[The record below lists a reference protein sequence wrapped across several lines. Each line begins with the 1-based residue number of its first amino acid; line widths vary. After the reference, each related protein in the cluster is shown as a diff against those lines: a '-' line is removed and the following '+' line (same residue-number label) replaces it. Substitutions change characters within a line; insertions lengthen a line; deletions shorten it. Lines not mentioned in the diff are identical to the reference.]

1 MAVNPF
7 VWSRPLD
14 DPAKIVGMDGF
25 AQEVALILKG
35 QTNVALFGPRD
46 TGKTTFTVQLAE
58 ELQRSHGDDA
68 PAHTVLTVNLQ
79 RCFSI
84 PAFIGCVHDA
94 LTTHPSRK
102 IQREAR
108 RHVSV
113 VEKEIGFDI
122 KVIKGSMRRT
132 GVTTEQDVEALHALL
147 RAITKL
153 DGNVVVIFDE
163 FQHLNRCPENPLGV
177 IRSALM
183 GTGAN
188 HVSLLFTGSIREALR
203 MMLEKSD
210 EPIFGEAHQMELPA
224 IAPVDFLE
232 YLDFNF
238 SATGRTTDEQ
248 ALNHLLNLTNC
259 HPKRTQ
265 QLAWGAWEATKGR
278 RIPLVDVEIVQSAY
292 DRMLGGS
299 DAAPFEAVVQM
310 LGSGDEGE
318 ANEMRALFMLADRGG
333 AMLTSR
339 QNVALYGFTNAS
351 LIVPAVER
359 LRRRGLTQKSAS
371 GEWEI
376 VDPFFTG
383 WLRQQSPLA
392 LRPGDAPAALPPA
405 SGE

>member
-7 VWSRPLD
+7 VWSRPLH

-68 PAHTVLTVNLQ
+68 PAHTVLRVNLQ

-84 PAFIGCVHDA
+84 PAFNGCVHDA
-94 LTTHPSRK
+94 LTTHPSK
-102 IQREAR
+102 KVQREAR
-108 RHVSV
+108 RHLSV
-113 VEKEIGFDI
+113 LQKEIGFDI
-122 KVIKGSMRRT
+122 KVIKGAVRRT
-132 GVTTEQDVEALHALL
+132 GVTSEQDVEAVHAQLL
-147 RAITKL
+147 TLTKL
-153 DGNVVVIFDE
+153 DRHVVVIFDE
-163 FQHLNRCPENPLGV
+163 FQHLNRCPENPLAI

-203 MMLEKSD
+203 MMLEDST
-210 EPIFGEAHQMELPA
+210 EPIFGEAHQMELPP
-224 IAPVDFLE
+224 IAHVDFLE

-238 SATGRTTDEQ
+238 TATGRGVEED
-248 ALNHLLNLTNC
+248 ALNHLLNLTGC

-278 RIPLVDVEIVQSAY
+278 RDARVDVAVVEDTY
-292 DRMLGGS
+292 GRMLGGS
-299 DAAPFEAVVQM
+299 EAAPFEAVMQI
-310 LGSGDEGE
+310 LGAGDEGQ
-318 ANEMRALFMLADRGG
+318 ANELRALFLLADRGG
-333 AMLTSR
+333 ATLTSR
-339 QNVALYGFTNAS
+339 ANVALYGFTNAS
-351 LIVPAVER
+351 LILPAVER
-359 LRRRGLTQKSAS
+359 LRRRGLTRKTEA

-376 VDPFFTG
+376 VDPFFAG
-383 WLRQQSPLA
+383 WIRRQSPLA
-392 LRPGDAPAALPPA
+392 LRQADVA
-405 SGE
+405 